1 MLNELRIDASYE
13 KTLDANEAVDFW
25 DDSRRNGGWRSGF
38 GDTSRR
44 KVTKPFEVRLFAQLV
59 LNSSSVMYRYS
70 TV

>member
-1 MLNELRIDASYE
+1 MLNELCIDASYE

-38 GDTSRR
+38 GIPPGGKLRNHLR
-44 KVTKPFEVRLFAQLV
+44 FASL
-59 LNSSSVMYRYS
+59 LNSSSVMYSYS